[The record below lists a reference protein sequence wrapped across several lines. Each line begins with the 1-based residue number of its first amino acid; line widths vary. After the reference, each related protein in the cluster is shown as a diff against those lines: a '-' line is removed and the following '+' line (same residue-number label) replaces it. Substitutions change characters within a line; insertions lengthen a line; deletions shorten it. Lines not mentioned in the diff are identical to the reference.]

1 MWMMGKIHQMQYIL
15 ILWQNKKLLSNK
27 AIDLQYHHT
36 STGINRNVEK
46 CFMRSRH
53 TQDRSVYQIGTADT
67 CVMTHWGY
75 HSHPQKRDAWLQAMW
90 VYIFKLKCAI
100 FHCFKYFILFRFN
113 MHLSVLETCSESLKK
128 RKKTTC
134 FSQVPFVPQMKQKR
148 TTYAH

>member
-67 CVMTHWGY
+67 CVMTHRGY
-75 HSHPQKRDAWLQAMW
+75 HSHPQKETHDYSNVGL
-90 VYIFKLKCAI
+90 YFKAEVCNFSL
-100 FHCFKYFILFRFN
+100 FKYFILFRFN
-113 MHLSVLETCSESLKK
+113 MHLSVLETCLESLKK
-128 RKKTTC
+128 RKKKPC